1 MSKLALPAQ
10 TVDIA
15 GLPLRQDL
23 WTKNVSM
30 NRSKAFL
37 FGQQPVGIEMLYH
50 VQVDMQEKED
60 K

>member
-1 MSKLALPAQ
+1 MSKLAPPAQ
-10 TVDIA
+10 TVDLA
-15 GLPLRQDL
+15 GLLLRQDL
-23 WTKNVSM
+23 WTKNVS

-50 VQVDMQEKED
+50 VQVDTQEKED